1 MKTIEELLRAWESGA
16 LSAEDISEL
25 KQQLTAPAARAQLVE
40 DWLLHGAIYEAL
52 REERA
57 ARESSALP
65 EETRGAVGKA
75 PFWHWFALAAGIMAA
90 VLAGWQLFQ
99 TPKPSVVRAIP
110 APAPPAETRPVAGLL
125 TRTGGEVWVA
135 PAGRTNANPVS
146 DAQAT
151 LYSGDAIR
159 TGSNTVA
166 RFTYPDGSSLAIY
179 HDTRLMVGLTNS
191 ALRLEVA
198 YGAVDA
204 AIRPQPAGRDMLVT
218 TKFMRS
224 DIVGTEFRLM
234 VDSTSA
240 WLGVREGKV
249 EVTRVSDG
257 QKILLGQANY
267 AAVHPQWPYMKMNPL
282 VCPVWKGVCQRAA
295 GTAYP

>member
-1 MKTIEELLRAWESGA
+1 
-16 LSAEDISEL
+16 
-25 KQQLTAPAARAQLVE
+25 VE